1 MEIKVS
7 TESKRVPI
15 TIIQVDGDINSSNYH
30 ALLSKAQE
38 LIKGGAG
45 YMLIDLANTPYISSA
60 GLRTI
65 HTIFIDLRSIHPE
78 ENLTEEQMDKDI
90 RAGTYKSPYLK
101 LLNLTSNVQGVFTMG
116 GFSRYIEAYTDL
128 ETALASF

>member
-7 TESKRVPI
+7 TVSKRVPV
-15 TIIQVDGDINSSNYH
+15 TIIQIDGDINSSNYG

-65 HTIFIDLRSIHPE
+65 HTIFVDLRSIHPE
-78 ENLTEEQMDKDI
+78 ENLTEDQMEKGI

-101 LLNLTSNVQGVFTMG
+101 LLNLTGNVEGVFIMG